1 LAVLSYFRMCPNFGI
16 EILHEDAHC
25 HARYGILHTPHGDV
39 ELPMFMPVGTQAT
52 VKMISPD
59 ELKEMGAGVVLANTY
74 HLALRPGEEIVK
86 KAGGVQKFMNY
97 DGPMLTDSGG
107 YQVFSLTKLRSPIT
121 EEGVRFKDP
130 LNGNSHFFSPESVM
144 EIEEKI
150 GADIIMAFDECAP
163 YPASREYMEASVAR
177 TLRWARRCLA
187 AHKRTEDQALFG
199 IVQGGD
205 YADLRESCAK
215 ELSALPFDGYS
226 IGGTAIGE
234 PRLTEYHEV
243 SLTVPYLPKDKPR
256 YLMGIGSLDM
266 IFDGVRKG
274 VDMFDCV
281 LPTRLARHG
290 SLMTRHGRI
299 NILKGCYAE
308 DFTPIDPE
316 CDCYCC
322 RHYTKAY
329 VHHLMKCEEGFGARL
344 CSIHN
349 IRFLIQTMEEAR
361 KAIQNDCF
369 LDYASMR
376 LAQFGSARGC

>member
-1 LAVLSYFRMCPNFGI
+1 MARDFYI
-16 EILHEDAHC
+16 EILHVDKHC
-25 HARYGILHTPHGDV
+25 HARYGLLHTPHGVV

-52 VKMISPD
+52 VKMLSPE
-59 ELKEMGAGVVLANTY
+59 ELKAMGSGVVLANTY
-74 HLALRPGEEIVK
+74 HLALRPGEDVVM

-107 YQVFSLTKLRSPIT
+107 YQVFSLTKLRDKIT
-121 EEGVRFKDP
+121 EDGVSFKDP
-130 LNGNSHFFSPESVM
+130 LTGNKHFFSPEIVM
-144 EIEEKI
+144 QIEEKI

-163 YPASREYMEASVAR
+163 YPCTKQYMADSVER
-177 TLRWARRCLA
+177 TIRWEKRCLA
-187 AHKRTEDQALFG
+187 AHKREDQALFG
-199 IVQGGD
+199 ICQGGD
-205 YADLRESCAK
+205 YADLRQYCA
-215 ELSALPFDGYS
+215 ETLTALPFDGFS

-243 SLTVPYLPKDKPR
+243 GLTIPYLPFDKPR

-266 IFDGVRKG
+266 LFDGIRKG

-290 SLMTRHGRI
+290 SIMTHHGRI
-299 NILKGCYAE
+299 NIMKGKYAT
-308 DFTPIDPE
+308 DFSPLDEE

-322 RHYTKAY
+322 RHFTKAY

-349 IRFLIQTMEEAR
+349 IRFLIQAMEEAR
-361 KAIQNDCF
+361 QAIKNDRF
-369 LDYASMR
+369 LDYAAYR
-376 LAQFGSARGC
+376 LDEFGNERGC

>member
-1 LAVLSYFRMCPNFGI
+1 MAKDFYI
-16 EILHEDAHC
+16 EILHLDKHC
-25 HARYGILHTPHGDV
+25 KARYGLLHTPHGVV

-52 VKMISPD
+52 VKMLSPE
-59 ELKEMGAGVVLANTY
+59 ELKAMGSGVVLANTY
-74 HLALRPGEEIVK
+74 HLALRPGEDIVQ

-107 YQVFSLTKLRSPIT
+107 YQVFSLTKLRDKIT
-121 EEGVRFKDP
+121 EDGVSFKDP
-130 LNGNSHFFSPESVM
+130 LTGNKHFFSPESVM

-163 YPASREYMEASVAR
+163 YPCTKEYMANSVER
-177 TLRWARRCLA
+177 TIRWAKRCLA
-187 AHKRTEDQALFG
+187 AHKREDQALFG
-199 IVQGGD
+199 ICQGGD
-205 YADLRESCAK
+205 FADIRQYCA
-215 ELSALPFDGYS
+215 ETLTALPFDGFS

-243 SLTVPYLPKDKPR
+243 GLTLPYLPFDKPR

-266 IFDGVRKG
+266 LYDGIRKG

-290 SLMTRHGRI
+290 SIMTHHGRI
-299 NILKGCYAE
+299 NILKGKYAE

-322 RHYTKAY
+322 RNYTKAY
-329 VHHLMKCEEGFGARL
+329 VHHLMKCQEGLGARL

-349 IRFLIQTMEEAR
+349 IRFLIQSMEEAR
-361 KAIQNDCF
+361 EAIKNDRF
-369 LDYASMR
+369 LEYSASR
-376 LAQFGSARGC
+376 LEEFGNERGC

>member
-1 LAVLSYFRMCPNFGI
+1 MARDFYI
-16 EILHEDAHC
+16 EILHVDKHC
-25 HARYGILHTPHGDV
+25 HARYGLLHTPHGVV

-52 VKMISPD
+52 VKMLSPE
-59 ELKEMGAGVVLANTY
+59 ELKAMGSGVVLANTY
-74 HLALRPGEEIVK
+74 HLALRPGEDVVM

-107 YQVFSLTKLRSPIT
+107 YQVFSLTKLRDKIT
-121 EEGVRFKDP
+121 EDGVSFKDP
-130 LNGNSHFFSPESVM
+130 LTGNKHFFSPEIVM
-144 EIEEKI
+144 RIEEKI

-163 YPASREYMEASVAR
+163 YPCTKQYMADSVER
-177 TLRWARRCLA
+177 TIRWEKRCLA
-187 AHKRTEDQALFG
+187 AHKREDQALFG
-199 IVQGGD
+199 ICQGGD
-205 YADLRESCAK
+205 YADLRQYCA
-215 ELSALPFDGYS
+215 ETLTALPFDGFS

-243 SLTVPYLPKDKPR
+243 GLTIPYLPFDKPR

-266 IFDGVRKG
+266 LFDGIRKG

-290 SLMTRHGRI
+290 SIMTHQGRI
-299 NILKGCYAE
+299 NILKSKYAE

-322 RHYTKAY
+322 RNYTKAY
-329 VHHLMKCEEGFGARL
+329 VHHLMKCQEGLGARL

-349 IRFLIQTMEEAR
+349 IRFLIQSMEEAR
-361 KAIQNDCF
+361 EAIKNDRF
-369 LDYASMR
+369 LEYAAER
-376 LAQFGSARGC
+376 LNEFGNERGC